1 MDLAIWLLPLVAILA
16 ILVGYLGHKITTVRT
31 IGDAE
36 TRASRI
42 VEDARRAAADASR
55 EVESKAREAE
65 AKIKAAELEAK
76 EVALRARAELEQ
88 DTRARQKEIQEI
100 ERRVVHQEEQL
111 SRRIDQLDRR
121 EADFDKRDRQS
132 AERERKMAE
141 TEGRLANA
149 LEEHRRKLESVAGLT
164 AEEAKR
170 QLMAQIEVDARRE
183 AQLLCMRLEE
193 EARETAQLKAKEVLA
208 TTIQRL
214 APDYTVET
222 AVSIVDL
229 PSDDMKGRIIGRE
242 GRNIRALELHTGV
255 DLIVDDTPEA
265 VLISAYDPYRR
276 EIARL
281 ALQKL
286 IADGRIHPAR
296 IEEVVEKVKKEME
309 QHLKEEGEKA
319 CFEVGVHGLH
329 PELVKLVG
337 RMKFRTSY
345 GQNCLQHSKEV
356 AWLCGMMAAEIKAD
370 VKLAKRMGLL
380 HDIGKAL
387 THEQEGSHPEL
398 SLQVLTKYNESP
410 AVINAALCGH
420 ENVEPE
426 TIEAVLVEAADG
438 ISAARP
444 GARRD
449 VLESYIKRLAKLEEI
464 ALSYKGVEMCYAIQA
479 GRELRIM
486 TKSEQVSDLD
496 AYQLAKDIS
505 KRIEAEMQYPGH
517 IKVVVIRE
525 TRAVEVARVAMTR
538 PVTVLC
544 VGDVFGES
552 GRRCVQALLP
562 RLRKQHEVDVA
573 VVNVENAAAGF
584 GVTPLIARTFLE
596 QGVDVMTSG
605 NHIWDRKE
613 IIEYIVKENL
623 LLRPANY
630 PSGTPGV
637 GSATVKAGPHK
648 VAVLNLM
655 GRVFLPNLDCPF
667 RKADE
672 EVARLR
678 EETPLV
684 VVDMHCEATS
694 ESQAMGWY
702 LDGRVSA
709 VVGTHRHVQ
718 TADERVLPRARPS
731 SRTSA

>member
-1 MDLAIWLLPLVAILA
+1 MLQAFWVFDSVLIIIAFV
-16 ILVGYLGHKITTVRT
+16 LGFFLYKWISDKKV
-31 IGDAE
+31 GDASE
-36 TRASRI
+36 RARQI
-42 VEDARRAAADASR
+42 VTAGE
-55 EVESKAREAE
+55 REAE
-65 AKIKAAELEAK
+65 AHRRSADLEAK
-76 EVALRARAELEQ
+76 EAALKVREDLEAETRRRERDIQQIEQ
-88 DTRARQKEIQEI
+88 
-100 ERRVVHQEEQL
+100 RVVTKEEQL
-111 SRRIDQLDRR
+111 ARKLDEIDRR
-121 EADFDKRDRQS
+121 MTTHGNKERAL
-132 AERERKMAE
+132 AEREVSVGQK
-141 TEGRLANA
+141 EGRLAQA
-149 LEEHRRKLESVAGLT
+149 LDEQRRKLEVIAGLT

-170 QLMAQIEVDARRE
+170 QLLAQMEVDARRE
-183 AQLLCMRLEE
+183 ATLLQMKLEE
-193 EARETAQLKAKEVLA
+193 QARETAHEKAKEVLA

-222 AVSIVDL
+222 SVSVVDL

-281 ALQKL
+281 SLQKL
-286 IADGRIHPAR
+286 LADGRIHPAR

-356 AWLCGMMAAEIKAD
+356 AWLAGMMAAEIKAD

-410 AVINAALCGH
+410 VVINAALAGH
-420 ENVEPE
+420 ENAEPM
-426 TIEAVLVEAADG
+426 TIEAVLTEAADG

-486 TKSEQVSDLD
+486 TKADVVSDLD
-496 AYQLAKDIS
+496 AHQLAKDIS

-525 TRAVEVARVAMTR
+525 TRAVEVAR
-538 PVTVLC
+538 
-544 VGDVFGES
+544 
-552 GRRCVQALLP
+552 
-562 RLRKQHEVDVA
+562 
-573 VVNVENAAAGF
+573 
-584 GVTPLIARTFLE
+584 
-596 QGVDVMTSG
+596 
-605 NHIWDRKE
+605 
-613 IIEYIVKENL
+613 
-623 LLRPANY
+623 
-630 PSGTPGV
+630 
-637 GSATVKAGPHK
+637 
-648 VAVLNLM
+648 
-655 GRVFLPNLDCPF
+655 
-667 RKADE
+667 
-672 EVARLR
+672 
-678 EETPLV
+678 
-684 VVDMHCEATS
+684 
-694 ESQAMGWY
+694 
-702 LDGRVSA
+702 
-709 VVGTHRHVQ
+709 
-718 TADERVLPRARPS
+718 
-731 SRTSA
+731 

>member
-1 MDLAIWLLPLVAILA
+1 MNGLGWLLLLVPLVAVLGV
-16 ILVGYLGHKITTVRT
+16 LVGYLAHKAAIART

-36 TRASRI
+36 TRSTRI
-42 VEDARRAAADASR
+42 LDDAKRAVEQARVD
-55 EVESKAREAE
+55 VEAKVREAE
-65 AKIKAAELEAK
+65 SKIRAAELEAK
-76 EVALRARAELEQ
+76 EMALKVRADLDAE
-88 DTRARQKEIQEI
+88 TRARQREIEEV
-100 ERRVVHQEEQL
+100 ERRVLQEEEQIGRKL
-111 SRRIDQLDRR
+111 DQLDRR
-121 EADFDKRDRQS
+121 ESELQG
-132 AERERKMAE
+132 RERALGE
-141 TEGRLANA
+141 RQQGLTEKEARLASA
-149 LEEHRRKLESVAGLT
+149 LDEQRRKLEVIAGLT

-170 QLMAQIEVDARRE
+170 QLLAQMEGEARRE
-183 AQLLCMRLEE
+183 AQLLAMRLEE
-193 EARETAQLKAKEVLA
+193 EAKETATVKAREVLA

-222 AVSIVDL
+222 VVSIVDL

-242 GRNIRALELHTGV
+242 GRNIRALEGFTGV

-281 ALQKL
+281 ALQRL

-356 AWLCGMMAAEIKAD
+356 AWLAGMMAAEIKAD
-370 VKLAKRMGLL
+370 TKLAKRMGLL

-410 AVINAALCGH
+410 QVINAALCGH

-464 ALSYKGVEMCYAIQA
+464 AMSYKGVEMCYAIQA
-479 GRELRIM
+479 GRELRVM
-486 TKSEQVSDLD
+486 TKAEQISDLD
-496 AYQLAKDIS
+496 AHQLAKDIT

-517 IKVVVIRE
+517 IKVIVIRE
-525 TRAVEVARVAMTR
+525 TRAVEVA
-538 PVTVLC
+538 
-544 VGDVFGES
+544 
-552 GRRCVQALLP
+552 
-562 RLRKQHEVDVA
+562 K
-573 VVNVENAAAGF
+573 
-584 GVTPLIARTFLE
+584 
-596 QGVDVMTSG
+596 
-605 NHIWDRKE
+605 
-613 IIEYIVKENL
+613 
-623 LLRPANY
+623 
-630 PSGTPGV
+630 
-637 GSATVKAGPHK
+637 
-648 VAVLNLM
+648 
-655 GRVFLPNLDCPF
+655 
-667 RKADE
+667 
-672 EVARLR
+672 
-678 EETPLV
+678 
-684 VVDMHCEATS
+684 
-694 ESQAMGWY
+694 
-702 LDGRVSA
+702 
-709 VVGTHRHVQ
+709 
-718 TADERVLPRARPS
+718 
-731 SRTSA
+731 

>member
-1 MDLAIWLLPLVAILA
+1 MTMPTPLWLWVLLPLVAIVAL
-16 ILVGYLGHKITTVRT
+16 LVGLLVQKWLGERQVGAAGERAQRI
-31 IGDAE
+31 IGEAERDAE
-36 TRASRI
+36 
-42 VEDARRAAADASR
+42 ARHRS
-55 EVESKAREAE
+55 
-65 AKIKAAELEAK
+65 AELEAK
-76 EVALRARAELEQ
+76 EILLKARADFDTEARRREREFQQIEQ
-88 DTRARQKEIQEI
+88 
-100 ERRVVHQEEQL
+100 RVVAKEEQL
-111 SRRIDQLDRR
+111 ARKVEEIDRR
-121 EADFDKRDRQS
+121 LGQYAAKERDLGERDRVVV
-132 AERERKMAE
+132 EKE
-141 TEGRLANA
+141 TRLATA
-149 LEEHRRKLESVAGLT
+149 LEEQRRKLEAISGLT

-170 QLMAQIEVDARRE
+170 QLVAQMEDDARRE
-183 AQLLCMRLEE
+183 AQLIAMRLEE
-193 EARETAQLKAKEVLA
+193 EARETAHVKAKEVLA

-222 AVSIVDL
+222 AVSVVDL

-276 EIARL
+276 EVARR
-281 ALQKL
+281 ALQIL

-309 QHLKEEGEKA
+309 QHLREEGDKA

-356 AWLCGMMAAEIKAD
+356 AWLSGMMAAEIRAD
-370 VKLAKRMGLL
+370 AKLAKRMGLL

-420 ENVEPE
+420 ENIEPA

-449 VLESYIKRLAKLEEI
+449 VLESYVKRLAKLEEI

-479 GRELRIM
+479 GRELRVM
-486 TKSEQVSDLD
+486 TKADIVSDLD
-496 AYQLAKDIS
+496 AHQLAKDIT

-525 TRAVEVARVAMTR
+525 TRAVEVA
-538 PVTVLC
+538 
-544 VGDVFGES
+544 
-552 GRRCVQALLP
+552 
-562 RLRKQHEVDVA
+562 K
-573 VVNVENAAAGF
+573 
-584 GVTPLIARTFLE
+584 
-596 QGVDVMTSG
+596 
-605 NHIWDRKE
+605 
-613 IIEYIVKENL
+613 
-623 LLRPANY
+623 
-630 PSGTPGV
+630 
-637 GSATVKAGPHK
+637 
-648 VAVLNLM
+648 
-655 GRVFLPNLDCPF
+655 
-667 RKADE
+667 
-672 EVARLR
+672 
-678 EETPLV
+678 
-684 VVDMHCEATS
+684 
-694 ESQAMGWY
+694 
-702 LDGRVSA
+702 
-709 VVGTHRHVQ
+709 
-718 TADERVLPRARPS
+718 
-731 SRTSA
+731 

>member
-1 MDLAIWLLPLVAILA
+1 MSGLLIFDSVAVVLA
-16 ILVGYLGHKITTVRT
+16 LVGGFFLHKFVIDRRM
-31 IGDAE
+31 GDA
-36 TRASRI
+36 RQSAHRI
-42 VEDARRAAADASR
+42 VEAAERD
-55 EVESKAREAE
+55 AE
-65 AKIKAAELEAK
+65 ARLKAAELQLK
-76 EVALRARAELEQ
+76 ERELTARAELDQ
-88 DTRARQKEIQEI
+88 QARRREHEIETV
-100 ERRVVHQEEQL
+100 ERRVVVKEEQVARKL
-111 SRRIDQLDRR
+111 DELDRR
-121 EADFDKRDRQS
+121 LNELSARDRS
-132 AERERKMAE
+132 LAGRERTLGDKE
-141 TEGRLANA
+141 SRLEAA
-149 LEEHRRKLESVAGLT
+149 VEEQRRKLEVIAGLT

-170 QLMAQIEVDARRE
+170 QLVSQMEGEARRE
-183 AQLLCMRLEE
+183 AALIGMRLEE
-193 EARETAQLKAKEVLA
+193 EARETAHQKAKEVLA

-265 VLISAYDPYRR
+265 VIVSAYDPYRR

-281 ALQKL
+281 ALQRL

-296 IEEVVEKVKKEME
+296 IEEVVIKVKAEME

-356 AWLCGMMAAEIKAD
+356 AWLAGMMASEVKAD
-370 VKLAKRMGLL
+370 AKLAKRMGLL

-387 THEQEGSHPEL
+387 THEQDGSHPEL

-449 VLESYIKRLAKLEEI
+449 VLESYIRRLAKLEEI

-479 GRELRIM
+479 GRELRVM
-486 TKSEQVSDLD
+486 TKADIVSDLD
-496 AYQLAKDIS
+496 AHQLAKDIS

-525 TRAVEVARVAMTR
+525 TRAVEVAR
-538 PVTVLC
+538 
-544 VGDVFGES
+544 
-552 GRRCVQALLP
+552 
-562 RLRKQHEVDVA
+562 
-573 VVNVENAAAGF
+573 
-584 GVTPLIARTFLE
+584 
-596 QGVDVMTSG
+596 
-605 NHIWDRKE
+605 
-613 IIEYIVKENL
+613 
-623 LLRPANY
+623 
-630 PSGTPGV
+630 
-637 GSATVKAGPHK
+637 
-648 VAVLNLM
+648 
-655 GRVFLPNLDCPF
+655 
-667 RKADE
+667 
-672 EVARLR
+672 
-678 EETPLV
+678 
-684 VVDMHCEATS
+684 
-694 ESQAMGWY
+694 
-702 LDGRVSA
+702 
-709 VVGTHRHVQ
+709 
-718 TADERVLPRARPS
+718 
-731 SRTSA
+731 

>member
-1 MDLAIWLLPLVAILA
+1 MDVKLVLVLLPLVAVLA
-16 ILVGYLGHKITTVRT
+16 VFVGYMSHKLSVTRSL
-31 IGDAE
+31 GDAE
-36 TRASRI
+36 TRAKRI
-42 VEDARRAAADASR
+42 VGDAQRVVEQARVDA
-55 EVESKAREAE
+55 ESKLREAE
-65 AKIKAAELEAK
+65 SRARTADLEAK
-76 EVALRARAELEQ
+76 EMALKMRGELEQ
-88 DTRARQKEIQEI
+88 ETRTRQKEIQDV
-100 ERRVVHQEEQL
+100 ERRVLQQEEQL
-111 SRRIDQLDRR
+111 ARRLDQLDRR
-121 EADFDKRDRQS
+121 ESDLQTRDRALGERDKVVS
-132 AERERKMAE
+132 ASES
-141 TEGRLANA
+141 RLSSA
-149 LEEHRRKLESVAGLT
+149 LEEQRRKLEGIAGLT
-164 AEEAKR
+164 AEEARR
-170 QLMAQIEVDARRE
+170 QLMAQVEVECRRE
-183 AQLLCMRLEE
+183 A
-193 EARETAQLKAKEVLA
+193 
-208 TTIQRL
+208 QRL

-296 IEEVVEKVKKEME
+296 IEEVVEKVKKDME
-309 QHLKEEGEKA
+309 EHLKEEGDKA

-337 RMKFRTSY
+337 RMKYRTSY

-356 AWLCGMMAAEIKAD
+356 AWLAGMMAAEIGAD
-370 VKLAKRMGLL
+370 VQLAKRMGLL

-410 AVINAALCGH
+410 QVINAALCGH

-486 TKSEQVSDLD
+486 TKADVVSDLD
-496 AYQLAKDIS
+496 AHQLAKDIS

-517 IKVVVIRE
+517 IKVIVIRE
-525 TRAVEVARVAMTR
+525 TRAVEVA
-538 PVTVLC
+538 
-544 VGDVFGES
+544 
-552 GRRCVQALLP
+552 
-562 RLRKQHEVDVA
+562 K
-573 VVNVENAAAGF
+573 
-584 GVTPLIARTFLE
+584 
-596 QGVDVMTSG
+596 
-605 NHIWDRKE
+605 
-613 IIEYIVKENL
+613 
-623 LLRPANY
+623 
-630 PSGTPGV
+630 
-637 GSATVKAGPHK
+637 
-648 VAVLNLM
+648 
-655 GRVFLPNLDCPF
+655 
-667 RKADE
+667 
-672 EVARLR
+672 
-678 EETPLV
+678 
-684 VVDMHCEATS
+684 
-694 ESQAMGWY
+694 
-702 LDGRVSA
+702 
-709 VVGTHRHVQ
+709 
-718 TADERVLPRARPS
+718 
-731 SRTSA
+731 